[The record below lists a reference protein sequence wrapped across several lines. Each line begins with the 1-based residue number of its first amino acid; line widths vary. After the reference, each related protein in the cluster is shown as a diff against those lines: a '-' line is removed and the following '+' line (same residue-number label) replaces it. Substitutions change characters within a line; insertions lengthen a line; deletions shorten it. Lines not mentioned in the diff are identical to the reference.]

1 MRVILIAGATET
13 ARIPGISAAGADPE
27 VMALTPSADA
37 ELLTYGTPVRT
48 ETVPISP
55 TGCPTPAVVTRAVR
69 DLVGFDVTVLDAGLT
84 APTGAP
90 TVDLDADLGADI
102 REPTAVETPGAIAT
116 AATKVVTGLPDTEI
130 MLAETIP
137 GGTTTALGV
146 LTALGE
152 RPAVSSS
159 LPENPLETKQ
169 ATVEQALESSGL
181 DQGDCQGAPLEA
193 INAVGDP
200 VQAATLGAIEGAVKA
215 GKRVRLAGGTQQL
228 ANAALARHA
237 GIEASL
243 SVATT
248 PYVQE
253 DDSAA
258 VEALAADLN
267 VELRVTDPGFTT
279 QEHVAFRRFAAG
291 EAKEGVGMGGALALA
306 ERADVPM
313 ARVREQIVTRYDQYF
328 EGEG

>member
-1 MRVILIAGATET
+1 MRVILIAGTTET

-37 ELLTYGTPVRT
+37 ELLTYGTPIRT
-48 ETVPISP
+48 ETVPVSP

-69 DLVGFDVTVLDAGLT
+69 DLIGFDATVLDAGLT
-84 APTGAP
+84 APTAAP
-90 TVDLDADLGADI
+90 TVDIGADPGENI
-102 REPTAVETPGAIAT
+102 RETTAVETPESIAT
-116 AATKVVTGLPDTEI
+116 ATAEVVAALPDTEL

-169 ATVEQALESSGL
+169 TTVEQALENSGL
-181 DQGDCQGAPLEA
+181 DRGGCRGAPLEA
-193 INAVGDP
+193 IGAVGDP

-215 GKRVRLAGGTQQL
+215 DKQVRLAGGTQQL

-237 GIEASL
+237 GIKAPL

-248 PYVQE
+248 PYVHE

-267 VELRVTDPGFTT
+267 VELRVTDPGFAT
-279 QEHVAFRRFAAG
+279 QEHVAFERFAAG
-291 EAKEGVGMGGALALA
+291 EAKEGVGMGGTLALA
-306 ERADVPM
+306 EEADVPM
-313 ARVREQIVTRYDQYF
+313 TRVREQIITRYNQYF
-328 EGEG
+328 GEGE